1 MKTMIYGG
9 KIITMANP
17 LYADSLIIENGVISV
32 VGREKELIEKY
43 KPDKKINLRG
53 AAAVPGFIDSH
64 SHFTQTAYALLQAD
78 LSGAANEKEI
88 SAAISNFIKEN
99 NIKKG
104 EWIIARGYDNN
115 LLAEKKNLSLER
127 LDFIAPENPLVIQHK
142 SGHMGLFNSL
152 ALKELGV
159 DGNTVSPKGGKIEV
173 INGLPT
179 GYMEE
184 NAFFEYLKK
193 TPRPPE
199 KEIKKALAGAQKK
212 YASYGITTVQDGMAV
227 PEMLPV
233 YKSLIDD
240 NSLFVDLVVYCD
252 SAAFE
257 YVKKEMPDTVMKYKN
272 RFKTGGIKIFLDGS
286 PQGKTAWMKTPYNGT
301 NNYYGTQTMS
311 DDDILFAMKTA
322 AENNTQIIA
331 HCNGDA
337 ACGQFLDCLEKAR
350 QDYPAIKDL
359 RPVIIHAQFITEAQ
373 VRRAAKLGAVLSF
386 FAAHVYHWG
395 DVHIENFG
403 FERAS
408 ALSPAVWAEKY
419 GVPFT
424 MHQDSPVIEP
434 DMTETLWC
442 AANRQTKSG
451 RVLGA
456 EQKISVFSALKAVTV
471 NAAYQYFEENSK
483 GSIEPGKAADITVLS
498 GDPLNTAPE
507 NLRSIKVLK
516 TIKNGAVIYEN
527 KDEA

>member
-1 MKTMIYGG
+1 MKNMIYGG

-17 LYADSLIIENGVISV
+17 LYADSLIIENGVISA
-32 VGREKELIEKY
+32 VGSEKELIEKY

-115 LLAEKKNLSLER
+115 LLAEKKNLLLER

-272 RFKTGGIKIFLDGS
+272 RFKTGGIK
-286 PQGKTAWMKTPYNGT
+286 N
-301 NNYYGTQTMS
+301 
-311 DDDILFAMKTA
+311 
-322 AENNTQIIA
+322 
-331 HCNGDA
+331 
-337 ACGQFLDCLEKAR
+337 
-350 QDYPAIKDL
+350 
-359 RPVIIHAQFITEAQ
+359 
-373 VRRAAKLGAVLSF
+373 LSGR
-386 FAAHVYHWG
+386 FAAG
-395 DVHIENFG
+395 
-403 FERAS
+403 
-408 ALSPAVWAEKY
+408 
-419 GVPFT
+419 
-424 MHQDSPVIEP
+424 
-434 DMTETLWC
+434 
-442 AANRQTKSG
+442 
-451 RVLGA
+451 
-456 EQKISVFSALKAVTV
+456 
-471 NAAYQYFEENSK
+471 
-483 GSIEPGKAADITVLS
+483 
-498 GDPLNTAPE
+498 
-507 NLRSIKVLK
+507 
-516 TIKNGAVIYEN
+516 KNGLDENAV
-527 KDEA
+527 